1 MPIITRKIKLIAVGE
16 TSKDRTANY
25 NYVKRIASDLTQVGN
40 EVIRLHICNQFELDK
55 LKTSMNITKGE
66 SLKIFQENIGTSVQ
80 NSGYQMLTKFPY
92 IASDIRTNFNQKIFK
107 TIKENFH
114 DIMNSKMSIPSFRK
128 TSITIPFS
136 SGKRDECVIFL
147 KDDEHIFNFP
157 LSSSEKTLHKEIQ
170 FKLHYGRDR
179 SNNRI
184 IVDRILDGTYKMNGS
199 SIQIVDNDL
208 YMLLTC
214 DIPVVESKDIDP
226 NKVMGIDL
234 GINRPVSIYID
245 GEKRQ
250 PTQISIGEKIQ
261 SERMKFFK
269 QRKAI
274 QQSMK
279 SAKGGHGR
287 KRKMLGMDKLR
298 EKESNWSKNI
308 NHEISRQVINIA
320 QQYNVGIIKMEDLTG
335 ITTNSKDY
343 FLKSWAYYQLQT
355 DIEYKGKMVGIKILW
370 VNPKDTSITCPTCK
384 NVDKENRNDKD
395 KTKFSC
401 INIECD
407 DYAKQKDADIVGAY
421 NITYVEGSE
430 VKGKSKA
437 GRLLKGKQKKQNIYI
452 TTSDGAG
459 CTAHSDSL
467 NKQGENVLGLISTH

>member
-1 MPIITRKIKLIAVGE
+1 MSIITRKIKLIAVGE
-16 TSKDRTANY
+16 TIKDRTASY

-40 EVIRLHICNQFELDK
+40 EVIRLHVCNQYELDK
-55 LKTSMNITKGE
+55 LKSSTNISKGE
-66 SLKIFQENIGTSVQ
+66 AIKIFQEQIGTSVQ

-92 IASDIRTNFNQKIFK
+92 ISSDIRTNFNQKIFK

-128 TSITIPFS
+128 TSVSIPFS
-136 SGKRDECVIFL
+136 GVKAGECVL
-147 KDDEHIFNFP
+147 TSNGDEHMFNFP
-157 LSSSEKTLHKEIQ
+157 LSQSETKIHKEIK

-179 SNNRI
+179 SNNRV
-184 IVDRILDGTYKMNGS
+184 IVNRILDGTYKMNGS
-199 SIQIVDNDL
+199 SIQIEDNDL

-214 DIPVVESKDIDP
+214 DIPVNVSNNMDP

-250 PTQISIGEKIQ
+250 PSQIQLGEKIQ
-261 SERMKFFK
+261 SERMKFYK
-269 QRKAI
+269 QRRAL

-279 SAKGGHGR
+279 FSKGGHGR
-287 KRKMLGMDKLR
+287 TRKMLGMEKLK
-298 EKESNWSKNI
+298 EKEHNWSVLMNHNI
-308 NHEISRQVINIA
+308 SKEVINVA

-335 ITTNSKDY
+335 ITTNTKDL

-355 DIEYKGKMVGIKILW
+355 DIEYKAKMVGIQILW

-384 NVDKENRNDKD
+384 NVDKENRKDKD
-395 KTKFSC
+395 KTKFTC

-407 DYAKQKDADIVGAY
+407 DYGKLKDADIVGAY
-421 NITYVEGSE
+421 NITYAEGNE
-430 VKGKSKA
+430 VKGKSKK
-437 GRLLKGKQKKQNIYI
+437 GRLLKGLQKKQDIFI
-452 TTSDGAG
+452 TTSDGVG
-459 CTAHSDSL
+459 CTTHSDSL
-467 NKQGENVLGLISTH
+467 NKQEEIISG

>member
-1 MPIITRKIKLIAVGE
+1 MSIITRKIKLIAVGE
-16 TSKDRTANY
+16 TSKDRTASY

-40 EVIRLHICNQFELDK
+40 EVIRLHVCNQYELDR
-55 LKTSMNITKGE
+55 LKTSMNISKGE
-66 SLKIFQENIGTSVQ
+66 SIKIFQEHIGTSIQ

-92 IASDIRTNFNQKIFK
+92 ISSDIRTNFNQKIFK

-128 TSITIPFS
+128 TSISIPFS
-136 SGKRDECVIFL
+136 GVKAGECVLFL
-147 KDDEHIFNFP
+147 DGDEHMFNFP
-157 LSSSEKTLHKEIQ
+157 LSSSEIKIHKEIQ
-170 FKLHYGRDR
+170 FRLHYGRDG
-179 SNNRI
+179 SNNRV
-184 IVDRILDGTYKMNGS
+184 IVNRILDGTYKMNGS
-199 SIQIVDNDL
+199 SIQIDDNDL
-208 YMLLTC
+208 YLLLTC
-214 DIPVVESKDIDP
+214 DIPVNLSNTMDP

-250 PTQISIGEKIQ
+250 PSQIQLGEKIQ
-261 SERMKFFK
+261 SERMRFYK
-269 QRKAI
+269 QRRAI

-279 SAKGGHGR
+279 FAKGGHGR
-287 KRKMLGMDKLR
+287 KRKMLGIETLR
-298 EKESNWSKNI
+298 EKEQNWSKLM
-308 NHEISRQVINIA
+308 NHNISREVINIA

-335 ITTNSKDY
+335 ITTNKNDY

-355 DIEYKGKMVGIKILW
+355 DIEYKAKMVGIQILW

-384 NVDKENRNDKD
+384 NIDKENRNDKD

-407 DYAKQKDADIVGAY
+407 DFGKLKDADIIAAY
-421 NITYVEGSE
+421 NITYSEGSE
-430 VKGKSKA
+430 VKGKSKK
-437 GRLLKGKQKKQNIYI
+437 GRLLKGLQKKQDIFI
-452 TTSDGAG
+452 TTSDGVG

-467 NKQGENVLGLISTH
+467 NKQEEVISE

>member
-1 MPIITRKIKLIAVGE
+1 MSIITRKIKLIAVGE
-16 TSKDRTANY
+16 TPKDRTFAY

-55 LKTSMNITKGE
+55 LKTSMNISKGE
-66 SLKIFQENIGTSVQ
+66 ALKIFQESIGTSVQ

-107 TIKENFH
+107 TIKENFY

-128 TSITIPFS
+128 TSISIPFS
-136 SGKRDECVIFL
+136 AMKGGECVISL
-147 KDDEHIFNFP
+147 ENDEHIFKFP
-157 LSSSEKTLHKEIQ
+157 LSSSESSIHKSGIQ
-170 FKLHYGRDR
+170 FKLFYGRDR
-179 SNNRI
+179 SNNRV
-184 IVDRILDGTYKMNGS
+184 IVERILDGTYKMNGS
-199 SIQIVDNDL
+199 TIQIEDNDL

-214 DIPVVESKDIDP
+214 DVPVTTSKDLDP

-250 PTQISIGEKIQ
+250 PSQIQLGEKIQ
-261 SERMKFFK
+261 SERMRFYK
-269 QRKAI
+269 QRRAI
-274 QQSMK
+274 QQSLK
-279 SAKGGHGR
+279 FSKGGHGR
-287 KRKMLGMDKLR
+287 KRKMLSMETLR
-298 EKESNWSKNI
+298 EKETNWSKLI
-308 NHEISRQVINIA
+308 NHKISREVINIA

-335 ITTNSKDY
+335 ITTNTNDL

-355 DIEYKGKMVGIKILW
+355 DIEYKAKMVGIKILW

-401 INIECD
+401 INFECD
-407 DYAKQKDADIVGAY
+407 DYGKLKDADIVGAY
-421 NITYVEGSE
+421 NITYSEGAE
-430 VKGKSKA
+430 VKGKSKE
-437 GRLLKGKQKKQNIYI
+437 GRLLKGKQKKEEIFI
-452 TTSDGAG
+452 TTSDGVG
-459 CTAHSDSL
+459 CTTHSDSL
-467 NKQGENVLGLISTH
+467 NKQEEVISE

>member
-1 MPIITRKIKLIAVGE
+1 MSIITRKIKLIAVGE
-16 TSKDRTANY
+16 TAKDRTANY

-55 LKTSMNITKGE
+55 LKTTMNITKGE
-66 SLKIFQENIGTSVQ
+66 ALKIFQESIGTSVQ

-128 TSITIPFS
+128 NSISIPFS
-136 SGKRDECVIFL
+136 AGKKDECVIRL
-147 KDDEHIFNFP
+147 VNDEHIFNFP
-157 LSSSEKTLHKEIQ
+157 LSSSEKIIHKGVQ
-170 FKLHYGRDR
+170 FKLFYGRDR
-179 SNNRI
+179 SNNRV

-199 SIQIVDNDL
+199 TIQIQDNDL

-214 DIPVVESKDIDP
+214 DVPVTESKDINP
-226 NKVMGIDL
+226 NKIMGIDL

-250 PTQISIGEKIQ
+250 PSQIQLGEKIQ
-261 SERMKFFK
+261 SERMRFFK
-269 QRKAI
+269 QRRAM
-274 QQSMK
+274 QQSLK
-279 SAKGGHGR
+279 FSKGGHGR
-287 KRKMLGMDKLR
+287 KRKMLSMETLR
-298 EKESNWSKNI
+298 KKESEWSKLI
-308 NHEISRQVINIA
+308 NHKISREVINIA
-320 QQYNVGIIKMEDLTG
+320 QQYNVGVIKMEDLTG
-335 ITTNSKDY
+335 ITTNTNDL

-355 DIEYKGKMVGIKILW
+355 DIEYKAKMVGIKILW

-384 NVDKENRNDKD
+384 NVDKLNRNDKD
-395 KTKFSC
+395 KTKFTC
-401 INIECD
+401 INLECD
-407 DYAKQKDADIVGAY
+407 DYGKLKDADIVGAY
-421 NITYVEGSE
+421 NITYSEGSD

-437 GRLLKGKQKKQNIYI
+437 GRLLKGKQKKENNFI

-467 NKQGENVLGLISTH
+467 NKQEEVISE